1 MPTPVN
7 THLFIPDV
15 QVRPGEPYDHLV
27 WAARWIGEKVGGK
40 KNVTIVCAGD
50 WWDMP
55 SLSSY
60 DRGKKAMEGRRYVE
74 DVAAGNEAMRAFRGV
89 LRDAAPRGW
98 RPRMVFLHGNHEQRI
113 VRAAEDNAQLDG
125 AVSLTHLDLAGW
137 ETYDFLVPVV
147 IDGVTYA
154 HYFYHPNTGRPYAG
168 TNVESRLAKIGTS
181 FTMGHQQGLL
191 YGVRSTIRGM
201 QHGLVAGSFYQHNEE
216 YRGPQAQGEWRGIV
230 VKHDVRDGTYDP
242 MFVSLTYLE
251 RQYGT
256 P

>member
-1 MPTPVN
+1 
-7 THLFIPDV
+7 
-15 QVRPGEPYDHLV
+15 
-27 WAARWIGEKVGGK
+27 
-40 KNVTIVCAGD
+40 
-50 WWDMP
+50 
-55 SLSSY
+55 
-60 DRGKKAMEGRRYVE
+60 MEGRRYVE

-89 LRDAAPRGW
+89 LRDAAPKGW

-256 P
+256 R

>member
-1 MPTPVN
+1 
-7 THLFIPDV
+7 V

-89 LRDAAPRGW
+89 LRDAAPKGW

-256 P
+256 R